1 MKRLWQ
7 AAMFL
12 ISAMVGINP
21 AMPHESLATTTTVLS
36 AKSSITLKGKSGGQ
50 PVETPAVRDQ
60 SGMDKYTFVA
70 IRTIYRGYRVYSLPL
85 STAMPTPSE
94 TRTPTPFSSVTPPF
108 DGIWRPA
115 PGTTWQWQL
124 DQPIDTSYD
133 VQMYDIDLFDTPQT
147 IIDEL
152 HTTGRVVICYF
163 SAGSR
168 EAWRLDAAL
177 FPTVVLGN
185 NLAGWAGEKWVD
197 IRRIDLLG
205 PIMTARLE
213 LAVLKGCDGV
223 EPDNVEAYTNNS
235 GFPLTYQDQIAY
247 NRWLATEAHKRG
259 LSVGLKNDLEQIPD
273 LVGNFDWALN
283 EQCFQY
289 HECELL
295 QPFVK
300 AGKAVFG
307 VEYEGNPAT
316 FCPKANTMGY
326 SWLKKNL
333 SLDAWQIPC
342 W

>member
-1 MKRLWQ
+1 VKRLWQ
-7 AAMFL
+7 AAMYV
-12 ISAMVGINP
+12 ISAMVGINL
-21 AMPHESLATTTTVLS
+21 ALPHESLATTTTILATNSYV
-36 AKSSITLKGKSGGQ
+36 TLKAKSGGQ
-50 PVETPAVRDQ
+50 PVETLAVRNQ
-60 SGMDKYTFVA
+60 SGIDNDWDRYIFVA
-70 IRTIYRGYRVYSLPL
+70 T
-85 STAMPTPSE
+85 ST
-94 TRTPTPFSSVTPPF
+94 VTPPF
-108 DGIWRPA
+108 DGIWQPA

-124 DQPIDTSYD
+124 NQPIDTSYD
-133 VQMYDIDLFDTPQT
+133 VQMYDIDLFDTPQA

-168 EAWRLDAAL
+168 EAWRPDATL

-185 NLAGWAGEKWVD
+185 NLAEWDGEKWLD

-235 GFPLTYQDQIAY
+235 SFPLTYQDQIAY

-289 HECELL
+289 NECELL
-295 QPFVK
+295 QPFVQ

-307 VEYEGNPAT
+307 VEYEGNLAT
-316 FCPKANTMGY
+316 FCPKAAAMGY